1 MREPEDESSNQ
12 MRYISL
18 GDKVQF
24 KKNKTKVVDNKTFK
38 QVENRDLER
47 SRVKDSSLNNIKESD
62 NNK

>member
-1 MREPEDESSNQ
+1 MREPEDESSNL

-47 SRVKDSSLNNIKESD
+47 SRVKDGTLNKVKESD
-62 NNK
+62 SSK